1 MLDFT
6 FYFYD
11 VVLDAG
17 KLCLE
22 DVLQFINGAPYF
34 ASMTAVVVH
43 FADPTEGDMP
53 MPRAHACSSE
63 LILPTVHRSY
73 RDFRTAMTS
82 AFELS
87 SQGFGV
93 A

>member
-1 MLDFT
+1 MLFAV
-6 FYFYD
+6 FCN
-11 VVLDAG
+11 AG
-17 KLCLE
+17 KLVLE

-34 ASMTAVVVH
+34 ASMTAVIVH
-43 FADPTEGDMP
+43 FADSTEGDMP

-73 RDFRTAMTS
+73 RDFRSAMTS

-87 SQGFGV
+87 RQGFGV